1 MKNLFPKVA
10 IKNLHILIDADKLQV
25 ICCNQEILQYEDLEL
40 KVLLD
45 NDNTA
50 NEILVPFLITQDRL
64 HYPILDT
71 YAIIHISQNYQSN
84 ELASVLNKY
93 LPGKESHEKF
103 IHAEKL

>member
-1 MKNLFPKVA
+1 MS
-10 IKNLHILIDADKLQV
+10 DADKLQV

-50 NEILVPFLITQDRL
+50 NEILVTFLITPDRL

-71 YAIIHISQNYQSN
+71 YAIIHISQNYKSN
-84 ELASVLNKY
+84 ELAGLLKKY
-93 LPGKESHEKF
+93 LPGKESFVKR
-103 IHAEKL
+103 IS